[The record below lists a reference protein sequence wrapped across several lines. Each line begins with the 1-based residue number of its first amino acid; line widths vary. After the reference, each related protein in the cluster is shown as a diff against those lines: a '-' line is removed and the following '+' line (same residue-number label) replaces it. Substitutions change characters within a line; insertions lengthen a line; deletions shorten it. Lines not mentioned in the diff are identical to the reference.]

1 MHRRNYKQLI
11 IKTLTMEK
19 ITPEIIERAKS
30 WLSEKYDTETRKQV
44 QDLIDNNPN
53 ELLESFYKTLEFGTG
68 GLRGIMGVGTNR
80 MNTYTVAM
88 ATQGFANYIKMMF
101 PKIEQPKVAIA
112 HDCRNNSKEF
122 AKTTADVMSANGIK
136 VYLFNALR
144 PTPELSFAIREL
156 ECQAGVV
163 VTASHNPKE
172 YNGYKAYWNDGGQ
185 LVSPHDKN
193 VIGEVEKITDISM
206 VKFTPNESLIEYL
219 DERFDE
225 IYIDKILGLSLSP
238 ELIKKH
244 KDLKFVYTPIHGTGG
259 QIIPR
264 LFKKAGFN
272 NIDCVEEQMIVDGNF
287 PTVVSPNPEE
297 KAALTMAIEKAKKV
311 NADVVLATD
320 PDADRVGIAVKDN
333 NGEFVLLNGNQ
344 TAALLTYYILGH
356 WNELSKF
363 SGKEYI
369 VKTIVTTELL
379 IDIANKYNVK
389 SFDVLTGFKFIA
401 DTILNN
407 PEMTFVC
414 GGEES
419 YGFLIGDF
427 VRDKDANSACFM
439 IAEIAAWAAEQNKS
453 LYQILKEIYK
463 EFGFYKEGLIS
474 LTKKGISG
482 TEEIKNMMRKFR
494 EEPPTEILGSRIVEI
509 KDYKIGIS
517 KDIISGKETEIKLP
531 KSDVL
536 QFFTEDGTKISV
548 RPSGTEP
555 KIKFYFGIKAELNDI
570 ADFDTVNDKLNNRL
584 NELGKLFSE

>member
-1 MHRRNYKQLI
+1 ME
-11 IKTLTMEK
+11 TLS
-19 ITPEIIERAKS
+19 PEIIERANS
-30 WLSEKYDTETRKQV
+30 WLSNKYDNTTRERV
-44 QDLIDNNPN
+44 QELLNNNPN
-53 ELLESFYKTLEFGTG
+53 ELLESFYKNLEFGTG

-88 ATQGFANYIKMMF
+88 ATQGFANYIRKMF
-101 PKIEQPKVAIA
+101 PSIEQPKIAIA

-122 AKTTADVMSANGIK
+122 AKTTANVMSANGFK
-136 VYLFNALR
+136 VFLFNSLR

-156 ECQAGVV
+156 QCQAGVV
-163 VTASHNPKE
+163 ITASHNPKE
-172 YNGYKAYWNDGGQ
+172 YNGYKAYWEDGGQ

-193 VIGEVEKITDISM
+193 VIGEVEKITDPSM
-206 VKFTPNESLIEYL
+206 VNFNADESLIEYL
-219 DERFDE
+219 DEKFDE
-225 IYIDKILGLSLSP
+225 IYINKILELSLSP
-238 ELIKKH
+238 ELIHKH

-259 QIIPR
+259 QIIPK

-272 NIDCVEEQMIVDGNF
+272 NIDCVEEQMIVDGDF

-320 PDADRVGIAVKDN
+320 PDADRVGIAVRDN
-333 NGEFVLLNGNQ
+333 DGEFVLLNGNQ
-344 TAALLTYYILGH
+344 TAAILTYYLLRR
-356 WNELSKF
+356 WSELNKLT
-363 SGKEYI
+363 GNEYI

-379 IDIANKYNVK
+379 FDIADKYNVK
-389 SFDVLTGFKFIA
+389 KFDVLTGFKFIA

-407 PEMTFVC
+407 PEMTFIG

-439 IAEIAAWAAEQNKS
+439 IAEIAAWAKEHNKS
-453 LYQILKEIYK
+453 LYQILKEIYV
-463 EFGFYKEGLIS
+463 EFGFYKESLIS

-482 TEEIKNMMRKFR
+482 TEEIKNMMYKFR
-494 EEPPTEILGSRIVEI
+494 NEPPKEILGSKVIEI
-509 KDYKIGIS
+509 KDYKSSIS
-517 KDIISGKETEIKLP
+517 KNIVSGEETAIQLP

-536 QFFTEDGTKISV
+536 QFLTEDGTKISV

-555 KIKFYFGIKAELNDI
+555 KIKFYFGTKAELKDI
-570 ADFDTVNDKLNNRL
+570 SDFDTVNNELNNKL
-584 NELGKLFSE
+584 KELGNLFSE

>member
-101 PKIEQPKVAIA
+101 PNIEQPKVAIA

-122 AKTTADVMSANGIK
+122 AKTTADVMSANNIE
-136 VYLFNALR
+136 VFLFDDIR
-144 PTPELSFAIREL
+144 PTPELSFAIRHL
-156 ECQAGVV
+156 NCNAGIVI
-163 VTASHNPKE
+163 TASHNPKE

-219 DERFDE
+219 DERFDD

-344 TAALLTYYILGH
+344 TAALLTYYILGR

>member
-1 MHRRNYKQLI
+1 
-11 IKTLTMEK
+11 MEISK
-19 ITPEIIERAKS
+19 EIIERAKS
-30 WLSEKYDTETRKQV
+30 WLTDQYDIETRKQV
-44 QDLIDNNPN
+44 QELIDNNPN
-53 ELLESFYKTLEFGTG
+53 ELLESFYKNLEFGTG

-88 ATQGFANYIKMMF
+88 ATQGFANYIKNMF
-101 PKIEQPKVAIA
+101 TNEKELRVAIA
-112 HDCRNNSKEF
+112 YDCRNNSKEF
-122 AKTTADVMSANGIK
+122 AKTTANVMSANGIK
-136 VYLFNALR
+136 VFLFNSLR

-156 ECQAGVV
+156 NCHAGVV

-193 VIGEVEKITDISM
+193 VISEVEKISDFSM
-206 VKFTPNESLIEYL
+206 VNINANENLIEYL
-219 DERFDE
+219 DEKFDE
-225 IYIDKILGLSLSP
+225 IYINKILDLSLSP
-238 ELIKKH
+238 KAIKKQQ
-244 KDLKFVYTPIHGTGG
+244 DLVFVYTPIHVTGG

-264 LFKKAGFN
+264 LFDKAGFKN
-272 NIDCVEEQMIVDGNF
+272 LHTVKEQIVVSGDF

-297 KAALTMAIEKAKKV
+297 KAAMTLAIDKAKEV

-320 PDADRVGIAVKDN
+320 PDADRVGIAVKDE
-333 NGEFVLLNGNQ
+333 NGEYVLLNGNQ
-344 TAALLTYYILGH
+344 TATLLTYYLLTRWDELGK
-356 WNELSKF
+356 LT
-363 SGKEYI
+363 GKEYI

-379 IDIANKYNVK
+379 FDIADKFNVK
-389 SFDVLTGFKFIA
+389 KFDVLTGFKFIA
-401 DTILNN
+401 DKILNN
-407 PEMTFVC
+407 PDMTFIG

-439 IAEIAAWAAEQNKS
+439 IAEMTAWAAELGKS

-482 TEEIKNMMRKFR
+482 VEEIKNMMHRFR
-494 EEPPTEILGSRIVEI
+494 TEPPKEILNSKVVEI
-509 KDYKIGIS
+509 KDYKESICKDLRLGI
-517 KDIISGKETEIKLP
+517 ETAINLP

-555 KIKFYFGIKAELNDI
+555 KIKFYFGIKGKLSETADYETINAELD
-570 ADFDTVNDKLNNRL
+570 DKLNKL
-584 NELGKLFSE
+584 AQLFSE

>member
-1 MHRRNYKQLI
+1 MGKL
-11 IKTLTMEK
+11 
-19 ITPEIIERAKS
+19 TPEIIERAKS
-30 WLSEKYDTETRKQV
+30 WLSDKYDAETRKQV
-44 QDLIDNNPN
+44 QELIDNNPD
-53 ELLESFYKTLEFGTG
+53 ELLESFYKNLEFGTG

-101 PKIEQPKVAIA
+101 PNVEQPKIAIA

-156 ECQAGVV
+156 ECNAGVV

-193 VIGEVEKITDISM
+193 VIAEVEKITDISM
-206 VKFTPNESLIEYL
+206 VNFTPDESLIEYL
-219 DERFDE
+219 DERFDD
-225 IYIDKILGLSLSP
+225 IYIDKILELSLSP
-238 ELIKKH
+238 ELIQKH
-244 KDLKFVYTPIHGTGG
+244 NNLKFVYTPIHGTGG

-272 NIDCVEEQMIVDGNF
+272 NIECVEEQMIVDGNF

-320 PDADRVGIAVKDN
+320 PDADRVGIAVRDN

-344 TAALLTYYILGH
+344 TAALLTYYILGR
-356 WNELSKF
+356 WNESGKF
-363 SGKEYI
+363 TGKEYI

-379 IDIANKYNVK
+379 FDIANKYNLK
-389 SFDVLTGFKFIA
+389 KFDVLTGFKFIA

-407 PEMTFVC
+407 PDMTFVC

-427 VRDKDANSACFM
+427 VRDKDANSACFI

-482 TEEIKNMMRKFR
+482 TEEIKNMMHKFR
-494 EEPPTEILGSRIVEI
+494 NEPPTHILGSKIVVI

-517 KDIISGKETEIKLP
+517 KNIITGDESKIDLP

-555 KIKFYFGIKAELNDI
+555 KIKFYFGIKSELKNID
-570 ADFDTVNDKLNNRL
+570 DFDTINNQLNDKL

>member
-1 MHRRNYKQLI
+1 
-11 IKTLTMEK
+11 MEVSL
-19 ITPEIIERAKS
+19 EIIERAKT
-30 WLSEKYDTETRKQV
+30 WLSDQYDTETRKQV
-44 QDLIDNNPN
+44 QELIDSNPN
-53 ELLESFYKTLEFGTG
+53 ELLESFYKNLEFGTG

-88 ATQGFANYIKMMF
+88 ATQGFANYIKKMLSNE
-101 PKIEQPKVAIA
+101 EQLRVAIA
-112 HDCRNNSKEF
+112 YDCRNNSKGF

-136 VYLFNALR
+136 VFLFNSLR

-156 ECQAGVV
+156 NCHAGVV

-193 VIGEVEKITDISM
+193 VIGEVEKITDFSM
-206 VKFTPNESLIEYL
+206 VNLNVNESLIEYL
-219 DERFDE
+219 DESFDE
-225 IYIDKILGLSLSP
+225 IYINKILDLSLSP
-238 ELIKKH
+238 EAIKKQ
-244 KDLKFVYTPIHGTGG
+244 KDLVFVYTPIHGTGG

-264 LFKKAGFN
+264 LFDKAGFKN
-272 NIDCVEEQMIVDGNF
+272 LHTVEEQMVVSGDF

-297 KAALTMAIEKAKKV
+297 KAAMTLAINKAKKV

-333 NGEFVLLNGNQ
+333 NGEYVLLNGNQ
-344 TAALLTYYILGH
+344 TATLLTYYLLTR
-356 WNELSKF
+356 WNEL
-363 SGKEYI
+363 GKLTGNEYI

-379 IDIANKYNVK
+379 FDIADKFNVK
-389 SFDVLTGFKFIA
+389 KFDVLTGFKFIA
-401 DTILNN
+401 DKILNN
-407 PEMTFVC
+407 PDMTFIC

-439 IAEIAAWAAEQNKS
+439 IAEMAAWAAEQGKS

-482 TEEIKNMMRKFR
+482 IEEIKSIMHRFR
-494 EEPPTEILGSRIVEI
+494 NEPPTHILDSEIVEI
-509 KDYKIGIS
+509 KDYKEGIS
-517 KDIISGKETEIKLP
+517 KNLRSGLETVIDLP

-555 KIKFYFGIKAELNDI
+555 KIKFYFGIREKLSDIADYETIDAELNERLS
-570 ADFDTVNDKLNNRL
+570 KLSQ
-584 NELGKLFSE
+584 LFSK